1 MFEPN
6 NETLWKYEEDHLA
19 RMTEALE
26 ETFQPSFLDRCANRD
41 KFFKPDGELDSTTS
55 FRHPVLRAI
64 AGTFAHFTA
73 HEEPTWPL
81 RKLLETFSEL
91 SEEDVEAAERFLRR
105 CMRLTPEERAT
116 AKELVD
122 DPWLADTV

>member
-1 MFEPN
+1 M
-6 NETLWKYEEDHLA
+6 
-19 RMTEALE
+19 
-26 ETFQPSFLDRCANRD
+26 
-41 KFFKPDGELDSTTS
+41 
-55 FRHPVLRAI
+55 
-64 AGTFAHFTA
+64 AGTFANFTT

-91 SEEDVEAAERFLRR
+91 PEEDVEAAERFLRR

-122 DPWLADTV
+122 DPWLASTV